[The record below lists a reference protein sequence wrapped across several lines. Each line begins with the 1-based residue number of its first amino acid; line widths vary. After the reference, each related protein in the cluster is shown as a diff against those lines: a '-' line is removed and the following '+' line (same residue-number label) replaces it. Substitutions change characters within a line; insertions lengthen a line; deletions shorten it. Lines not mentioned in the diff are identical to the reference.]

1 MYNHWN
7 IYLLDVLSR
16 IASKQ
21 IADPYCGRP
30 VFLDLGVITNDDSFV
45 LDRRTVTLT
54 KSGITG
60 HNIIGSFD
68 VTIAYKDIIGLDA
81 IYIDIDVD
89 YDGYSVDCI
98 PYMEYRRC
106 CDKPLKFNML
116 RPKYKEIKL

>member
-21 IADPYCGRP
+21 IADPHCGRP

-45 LDRRTVTLT
+45 LDRRTVALT

-68 VTIAYKDIIGLDA
+68 VTIAYKDITGLDA

-89 YDGYSVDCI
+89 CAGYYSVDCI

-116 RPKYKEIKL
+116 RPKHK